1 MLKFVEELTFLLK
14 FSKKQLK
21 TLKNS
26 LFFKKVFTKIDLNSI
41 INLQTSRSYVNDSII
56 QQI

>member
-21 TLKNS
+21 TL
-26 LFFKKVFTKIDLNSI
+26 KKVFTKIDLNSI